1 MGVGLSS
8 AVSCAELT
16 CLLCCV
22 QDDKLQTVY
31 SVLLIFGFHGG
42 VSEWANVV
50 GPNPNHVKT
59 GSSACCAIHSETVR
73 TASLQTH

>member
-8 AVSCAELT
+8 AVPCTELT

-31 SVLLIFGFHGG
+31 SVLFIFGFLGG
-42 VSEWANVV
+42 VSGWAIVV
-50 GPNPNHVKT
+50 DPNPNHVKT
-59 GSSACCAIHSETVR
+59 GSSACCAIHSETVT